1 MVPSALRTCAPPLA
15 PADPV
20 LSRNGTLWTTH
31 VKRGAFGGRLAR
43 IEVAVGFPR
52 VLAIEKQ
59 TVFAWEG
66 VKRGLCGCLGDVRDT
81 QFVVEYRLRY
91 RGPWYKR

>member
-1 MVPSALRTCAPPLA
+1 MWCALRTCAPPLA
-15 PADPV
+15 PADPF
-20 LSRNGTLWTTH
+20 LSRKGTLWTTH

-52 VLAIEKQ
+52 VLTIEKQ
-59 TVFAWEG
+59 FSWEG
-66 VKRGLCGCLGDVRDT
+66 VERGLCGWCLGDVRDT

-91 RGPWYKR
+91 RAPWSKR